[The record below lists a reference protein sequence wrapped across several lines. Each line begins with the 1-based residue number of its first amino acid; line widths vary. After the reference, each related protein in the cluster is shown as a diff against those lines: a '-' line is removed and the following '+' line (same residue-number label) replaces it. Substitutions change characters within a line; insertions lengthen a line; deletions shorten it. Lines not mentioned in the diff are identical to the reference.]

1 MPGFQKLYESD
12 VRKGDDV
19 AVIDQGRKSKEAWA
33 TLKFRCQQLT
43 KKEKKTCFLAKKSI
57 LLLFL
62 SFLFVPKRTKKFKSL
77 DEFVLGWDDKVT
89 TSDYAK

>member
-1 MPGFQKLYESD
+1 MLGFQKLYESD

-33 TLKFRCQQLT
+33 TLKFRCQQL
-43 KKEKKTCFLAKKSI
+43 KKTCFLAKKSI

-62 SFLFVPKRTKKFKSL
+62 NFLFVPKRTKKFKSL
-77 DEFVLGWDDKVT
+77 DEFVLG
-89 TSDYAK
+89 